1 MVNKVKV
8 AQQTKEQI
16 EYEEARK
23 NFRLATAKA
32 RLHSGGID
40 SSKVSQQ
47 AIDKVL
53 RIFDDMDHVQQDTQ
67 QKTSRVQQDAEAK
80 IQKLNQDANQK
91 FGEIQKKYQDLI
103 NSLKEVTVSVS
114 DVQKQVQNGIQS
126 DVQSATGATIEIQ
139 AEVVKDE
146 EVREKTHEEKVAEI
160 TDILL
165 HAMRGQIVEKVN
177 EIMCTLDK
185 KASDIIVKEPDKEQ
199 MSAPIEE
206 PAKAVPAVEVEKVEN
221 ISAEKSVETVSEEE
235 IKQAICKDIA

>member
-1 MVNKVKV
+1 MVNKAKV
-8 AQQTKEQI
+8 VQQTKEQI

-32 RLHSGGID
+32 RLHSGGVD
-40 SSKVSQQ
+40 PSKVPQQ
-47 AIDKVL
+47 AIDKVM

-67 QKTSRVQQDAEAK
+67 QRTSRVQQEAEAK
-80 IQKLNQDANQK
+80 VQKLNQDANQK

-114 DVQKQVQNGIQS
+114 DSQEQVQDDVQS
-126 DVQSATGATIEIQ
+126 DVQSSAGVTTEIQ
-139 AEVVKDE
+139 AEPAKE

-160 TDILL
+160 ADILL

-185 KASDIIVKEPDKEQ
+185 KASDIIVKEPDDEQ
-199 MSAPIEE
+199 RSAPVEEPVKAVTIEE
-206 PAKAVPAVEVEKVEN
+206 PVEIVTMDESVKTVP
-221 ISAEKSVETVSEEE
+221 EEE
-235 IKQAICKDIA
+235 IRQAVYKDIV